1 MKLKALYAPF
11 AGALLLV
18 AAAFGINAAMDT
30 PRTLMAP
37 GDHERGLRDIE
48 SRTRVALGACRA
60 LAETAREICRA
71 SARAQDR
78 VAKAELDARYFGTVS
93 AAANARMVRARARF
107 DVARVEC
114 MAGAD
119 ASRPGCLA
127 AARADQEKALAKLA
141 SAT

>member
-1 MKLKALYAPF
+1 MKLKTLIPPF
-11 AGALLLV
+11 VATVALV
-18 AAAFGINAAMDT
+18 AVAFGINAAMDT
-30 PRTLMAP
+30 PRTLMSP
-37 GDHERGLRDIE
+37 GDHDLALRDIQRE
-48 SRTRVALGACRA
+48 TRAALGGCRG

-71 SARAQDR
+71 RARAGER
-78 VAKAELDARYFGTVS
+78 IAKAELDARYFGTVS

-107 DVARVEC
+107 DVARAEC

-119 ASRPGCLA
+119 GSRPGCLA